1 MVELV
6 LPTHLLTKQ
15 LAKQT
20 ILSHNCVV
28 TSVCLGGVVHTGWVG
43 VERCKGDGV
52 LGHRGR
58 LAALLLPSD
67 AHNQTVDVCVCVCV
81 CGMAAARL
89 QQMRGPHVRIRQ
101 WHGGAAEPDHT
112 SLSRFPLSR
121 WRAAA
126 GAPLPDNYQPS
137 PQMETSVSPHRS
149 RFLPLPP
156 STAPLY
162 LGKALPTLTM
172 CFVTAD

>member
-1 MVELV
+1 M
-6 LPTHLLTKQ
+6 HLLTAFGDEP
-15 LAKQT
+15 AKQT
-20 ILSHNCVV
+20 KTHSCVE
-28 TSVCLGGVVHTGWVG
+28 TSVCLSGVVH
-43 VERCKGDGV
+43 R
-52 LGHRGR
+52 LSRHRQSFGSQR
-58 LAALLLPSD
+58 AFGCSPPFRQMLAPRPWMY
-67 AHNQTVDVCVCVCV
+67 VCV

>member
-1 MVELV
+1 MAECEE
-6 LPTHLLTKQ
+6 Q
-15 LAKQT
+15 LAYRHGQT
-20 ILSHNCVV
+20 RLCDTGCSHP
-28 TSVCLGGVVHTGWVG
+28 
-43 VERCKGDGV
+43 D
-52 LGHRGR
+52 RG
-58 LAALLLPSD
+58 
-67 AHNQTVDVCVCVCV
+67 CMCV
-81 CGMAAARL
+81 CGMAVARL

>member
-1 MVELV
+1 ML
-6 LPTHLLTKQ
+6 LLTAFGDEP
-15 LAKQT
+15 AKQT
-20 ILSHNCVV
+20 KAHSCVE
-28 TSVCLGGVVHTGWVG
+28 TSVFKWCGAQAEQASRVAKEMEFWVTEG
-43 VERCKGDGV
+43 IW
-52 LGHRGR
+52 
-58 LAALLLPSD
+58 LLSSLPSD
-67 AHNQTVDVCVCVCV
+67 ARTQTVDVCVC
-81 CGMAAARL
+81 GTAAARL

>member
-1 MVELV
+1 METLA
-6 LPTHLLTKQ
+6 HLSCM
-15 LAKQT
+15 A
-20 ILSHNCVV
+20 H
-28 TSVCLGGVVHTGWVG
+28 GPHTGD
-43 VERCKGDGV
+43 GD
-52 LGHRGR
+52 LGRRGR
-58 LAALLLPSD
+58 LAALRPPVRCLASRPWLCSS
-67 AHNQTVDVCVCVCV
+67 VCVR
-81 CGMAAARL
+81 GMTVARL

-162 LGKALPTLTM
+162 LGKALPTFSM

>member
-1 MVELV
+1 M
-6 LPTHLLTKQ
+6 
-15 LAKQT
+15 A
-20 ILSHNCVV
+20 
-28 TSVCLGGVVHTGWVG
+28 LGLKG
-43 VERCKGDGV
+43 RKGD

-58 LAALLLPSD
+58 LAALFPPVTCLASRPRMCSS
-67 AHNQTVDVCVCVCV
+67 VCV
-81 CGMAAARL
+81 CGTTTARL
-89 QQMRGPHVRIRQ
+89 QQMRGPHVRNRQ
-101 WHGGAAEPDHT
+101 WHAGAAEPDHT

-121 WRAAA
+121 WHAAA

-156 STAPLY
+156 STAPLH
-162 LGKALPTLTM
+162 LGKALPTFTM

>member
-1 MVELV
+1 MW
-6 LPTHLLTKQ
+6 
-15 LAKQT
+15 
-20 ILSHNCVV
+20 
-28 TSVCLGGVVHTGWVG
+28 HTGRVG
-43 VERCKGDGV
+43 IERYKGDGV
-52 LGHRGR
+52 LGHRRR
-58 LAALLLPSD
+58 LAALLPPVRCSHPD
-67 AHNQTVDVCVCVCV
+67 CGCICV